1 MFEVLRVAKINV
13 QTMQNKV
20 FEGANAAV
28 AIIDIAGKVS
38 EKLTGELG
46 SLDNVILVRVT
57 DQDQ

>member
-1 MFEVLRVAKINV
+1 
-13 QTMQNKV
+13 MQNKV

-38 EKLTGELG
+38 EKLTGELS

-57 DQDQ
+57 VQDQ